1 MQQVSLSNSIEE
13 NEGMTTK
20 EIALYAGLVA
30 AGAFATTFV
39 TMYALRKMQK

>member
-1 MQQVSLSNSIEE
+1 MQQVSLTNSIED
-13 NEGMTTK
+13 EGMTTK

-30 AGAFATTFV
+30 LTAFSTTFI